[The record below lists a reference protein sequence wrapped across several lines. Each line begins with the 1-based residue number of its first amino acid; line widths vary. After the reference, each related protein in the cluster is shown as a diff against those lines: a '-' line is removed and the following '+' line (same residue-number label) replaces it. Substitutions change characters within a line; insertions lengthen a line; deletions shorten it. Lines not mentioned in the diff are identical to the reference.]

1 MSFNQPK
8 PTKRLDALSGGLASC
23 PRNGNLLSAAW
34 HCGGAARG
42 RRDYSAGE
50 ERLRPASRNSAPVWT
65 GERRCSVADSVSGDI
80 LIVTFD
86 LTAEVVFVLGCSGLL
101 SLSWA
106 LFLG

>member
-1 MSFNQPK
+1 MRDECGQKECLSLW
-8 PTKRLDALSGGLASC
+8 RLRRAGVLSGERRPAVDGVAL
-23 PRNGNLLSAAW
+23 RR
-34 HCGGAARG
+34 GAV
-42 RRDYSAGE
+42 GE

-101 SLSWA
+101 PLRWA